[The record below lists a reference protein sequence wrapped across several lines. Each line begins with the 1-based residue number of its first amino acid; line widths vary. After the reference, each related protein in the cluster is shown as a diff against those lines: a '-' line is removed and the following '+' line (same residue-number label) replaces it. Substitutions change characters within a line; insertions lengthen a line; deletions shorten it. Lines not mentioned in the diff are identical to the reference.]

1 MTAADAHSLHVRN
14 LVKRYG
20 TVAAVDD
27 VSFPLEVR
35 RVGAGETTTRVK
47 KALDLVQL
55 AGYGDRQRSRF
66 VADFLGK
73 SNFIQGMVERVES
86 EGFVHCAGGHRFG
99 QIGGGARVGEHVL
112 IAIRPEKI
120 HLSTET
126 PTAFANRID
135 GRVTDWS
142 YFGAE
147 LHLRVKVEGIGEI
160 TATHP
165 AGKSRIP
172 LAAGAPVW
180 LAWDPDDAVR
190 VVED

>member
-1 MTAADAHSLHVRN
+1 MSDEIAILRDG
-14 LVKRYG
+14 K
-20 TVAAVDD
+20 
-27 VSFPLEVR
+27 
-35 RVGAGETTTRVK
+35 
-47 KALDLVQL
+47 LVQSG
-55 AGYGDRQRSRF
+55 APGDLYDRPRSRF

-73 SNFIQGMVERVES
+73 SSFIQGRVERVDAG
-86 EGFVHCAGGHRFG
+86 GFVHSCGGHRFG
-99 QIGGGARVGEHVL
+99 QIGDGATIGESVL

-126 PTAFANRID
+126 PAAFANRVE
-135 GRVTDWS
+135 GRLAEWS

-165 AGKSRIP
+165 AWKSRIP

-190 VVED
+190 VAED